1 MYAIVD
7 IETTGGH
14 ASANGITEIAIL
26 IHNGKEVTEHFRTL
40 INPGIPIPI
49 YIQSLTGINDDMVR
63 SAPRFNELAK
73 QIYDLLHDKIF
84 VAHNVNFDFSFLHY
98 HLATAGFH
106 LQSRKLCTV
115 RLSRKIIPGLASY
128 SLGRLCKEVGIEV
141 VERHR
146 AMGDA
151 EATSKLFSMLL
162 EKDYEGH
169 IIKTLNPRS
178 KEQSLPPHLPKE
190 DMDKLPTVSGIYY
203 FHNSKSKVIY
213 VGKAKNIKKR
223 VTSHFAN
230 NKPGKQK
237 QEFLRDIHHISF
249 QECGTELMAFILE
262 AIEIKRLWPAYNRSL
277 KRFEH
282 AFGLYSFDDQNG
294 YLRLA
299 VDKKNKFSK
308 PFYTFNKILDGHTLI
323 KNLIT
328 EFNLCPKLCF
338 VQRNNDP
345 CISINEQIC
354 KKACEQMESPASYN
368 ERVINALSKLKS
380 ALPSFMVIDE
390 GRSLTEKS
398 CILMEEGRF
407 YGMGYVSTDLKD
419 EDIADLKK
427 YLTPYASNDYIR
439 NMVFN
444 YSIRYPLKI
453 RSTSTSIDSDIP
465 N

>member
-26 IHNGKEVTEHFRTL
+26 IHNGKEVTEQFRTL

-141 VERHR
+141 LERHR

-162 EKDYEGH
+162 EKDHEGH

>member
-26 IHNGKEVTEHFRTL
+26 IHNGKEVTEQFRTL

-141 VERHR
+141 LERHR

-230 NKPGKQK
+230 NKPDKQK

>member
-26 IHNGKEVTEHFRTL
+26 IHNGKEVTEQFRTL

-141 VERHR
+141 LERHR

-390 GRSLTEKS
+390 GRNLTEKS

>member
-26 IHNGKEVTEHFRTL
+26 IHNGKEVTEQFRTL

>member
-162 EKDYEGH
+162 EKDHEGH

>member
-26 IHNGKEVTEHFRTL
+26 IHNGKEVTEQFRTL
-40 INPGIPIPI
+40 VNPGIPIPI
-49 YIQSLTGINDDMVR
+49 YIQSLTGINDDMVK
-63 SAPRFNELAK
+63 SAPRFNEVAQ
-73 QIYDLLHDKIF
+73 QIYALLHDKIF

-98 HLATAGFH
+98 HLAAAGLH

-162 EKDYEGH
+162 EKDHEGH
-169 IIKTLNPRS
+169 INKTLNPRS
-178 KEQSLPPHLPKE
+178 KEQSLPPHLPKD

-213 VGKAKNIKKR
+213 VGKARNIKKR
-223 VTSHFAN
+223 VTSHFTN

-282 AFGLYSFDDQNG
+282 AYGLYSFDDQNG

-299 VDKKNKFSK
+299 LDKKNKFSK
-308 PFYTFNKILDGHTLI
+308 PFYTFNKILDGQALL
-323 KNLIT
+323 KNLIA

-338 VQRNNDP
+338 VQRNNEP

-354 KKACEQMESPASYN
+354 KKACEQIESPASYN
-368 ERVINALSKLKS
+368 ERVIIALSKLKS
-380 ALPSFMVIDE
+380 ALPSFMVIDG
-390 GRSLTEKS
+390 GRNSAEKS
-398 CILMEEGRF
+398 CILIEEGQF

-419 EDIADLKK
+419 QDITDLKK

-444 YSIRYPLKI
+444 YSIRYPHKI
-453 RSTSTSIDSDIP
+453 RSNSTSIGADIP